1 MNLSR
6 RRFLELAG
14 AAAAALRVQR
24 ALAQPPNPR
33 GGGGPEPASGHSAA
47 LAPWKSGVKI
57 SQVSDVPERHTIH
70 TYFNVT
76 PESPDGKSVLFYT
89 SPVADGQTQGSLV
102 VRDRKTGKERT
113 LVTGLDCEDA
123 HRVACQ
129 QWISKGRRVIFH
141 DLRDGEVVVV
151 TVDPATK
158 EQRVLAKHR
167 MVSFGQQDS
176 DLVPIYGVH
185 FQPDQYRDVELLN
198 AATGEI
204 RTVAKADAIRAA
216 YPAQVE
222 ALYGQKPISTP
233 FGTISPDL
241 KLLFVKLSATDD
253 GYKEQPPG
261 QMHWPHSYES
271 DREGLVVVEVQSG
284 KPVFFQRDWGHP
296 AWFPDSRRILNYH
309 NTVTDAYTGKT
320 VSIPDLPE
328 FPGQHLTPSPD
339 GKLFVTDTHLEA
351 FSGKRGEW
359 GVAVCDA
366 AGADWTWIAK
376 FQGDQ
381 GATTWRKNHPHP
393 AFSPDGK
400 RIYYN
405 VNSGPWTTLHVA
417 ERGDA

>member
-1 MNLSR
+1 MIFDR
-6 RRFLELAG
+6 RRFAWLAG
-14 AAAAALRVQR
+14 AAALTGWSQDAVG
-24 ALAQPPNPR
+24 PNQDH
-33 GGGGPEPASGHSAA
+33 GSA
-47 LAPWKSGVKI
+47 LAPWKSGLRIKP
-57 SQVSDVPERHTIH
+57 VSTAPNRHTIH

-76 PESPDGKSVLFYT
+76 PESPDGRSVLFYT
-89 SPVADGQTQGSLV
+89 SPAADGQTQGSLI
-102 VRDRKTGKERT
+102 VRDRQSGEETT
-113 LVTGLDCEDA
+113 LVTGLECEDA

-129 QWISKGRRVIFH
+129 QWISNGSRIIFH

-151 TVDPATK
+151 TVDARSK

-167 MVSFGQQDS
+167 MVSFGQQNS

-185 FQPDQYRDVELLN
+185 FQPDQYRNVELLN

-204 RTVAKADAIRAA
+204 RTLVTADAVRAA
-216 YPAQVE
+216 YPKQIE
-222 ALYGQKPISTP
+222 ALYGQNPISTP

-241 KLLFVKLSATDD
+241 KLILFKLSDVD
-253 GYKEQPPG
+253 PNYQSQPAG
-261 QMHWPHSYES
+261 RLKWPHSYQS
-271 DREGLVVVEVQSG
+271 DREGLVVFDIEHSRLL
-284 KPVFFQRDWGHP
+284 FFQRDWGHP
-296 AWFPDSRRILNYH
+296 AWFPDSRRILNFH
-309 NTVTDAYTGKT
+309 NTVSDARGGEIR
-320 VSIPDLPE
+320 SIPNLPE

-351 FSGKRGEW
+351 FGGKKGEW

-366 AGADWTWIAK
+366 DGGDWTWIAK

-405 VNSGPWTTLHVA
+405 VNSGPWTTLYVA

>member
-1 MNLSR
+1 MNLTR

-14 AAAAALRVQR
+14 AAAAASRAVRV
-24 ALAQPPNPR
+24 LAQPPNPR
-33 GGGGPEPASGHSAA
+33 GGGGAAPDSGHSVA

-57 SQVSDVPERHTIH
+57 SQVSDVAGRHTIH

-89 SPVADGQTQGSLV
+89 STVADGQTEGTLV
-102 VRDRKTGKERT
+102 VRDRATGKERT

-129 QWISKGRRVIFH
+129 QWISKGRRIIFH

-151 TVDPATK
+151 TVDPATLA
-158 EQRVLAKHR
+158 QRVLAKHR
-167 MVSFGQQDS
+167 MDS

-204 RTVAKADAIRAA
+204 KTLVTADAIRAA
-216 YPAQVE
+216 YPQQVA

-241 KLLFVKLSATDD
+241 NLIFVKLSATDD
-253 GYKEQPPG
+253 GYVPMPSGHLK
-261 QMHWPHSYES
+261 WPHSYQS
-271 DREGLVVVEVQSG
+271 DREGLVVFDIQHA
-284 KPVFFQRDWGHP
+284 KLLYFQHDWGHP

-320 VSIPDLPE
+320 VSIPNLPE
-328 FPGQHLTPSPD
+328 FHGQHLTPSPD
-339 GKLFVTDTHLEA
+339 GKLFVTDTQLEA
-351 FSGKRGEW
+351 FGGKRGEW

-366 AGADWTWIAK
+366 AGTDWTWIAK
-376 FQGDQ
+376 FQGDE

-417 ERGDA
+417 EREA

>member
-1 MNLSR
+1 
-6 RRFLELAG
+6 
-14 AAAAALRVQR
+14 
-24 ALAQPPNPR
+24 
-33 GGGGPEPASGHSAA
+33 
-47 LAPWKSGVKI
+47 VKI
-57 SQVSDVPERHTIH
+57 SQVSDVPGRHTIH

-185 FQPDQYRDVELLN
+185 FHPDQYRDVELLN

-253 GYKEQPPG
+253 GYQEQPPG

-284 KPVFFQRDWGHP
+284 KLVFFQRDWGHP

-351 FSGKRGEW
+351 FGGKRGEW

>member
-1 MNLSR
+1 MQLDR
-6 RRFLELAG
+6 RRFAVLAGNVLAGTAAYAAGWRKTRGAGFEEPAGQQSGRYSEELA
-14 AAAAALRVQR
+14 
-24 ALAQPPNPR
+24 
-33 GGGGPEPASGHSAA
+33 H
-47 LAPWKSGVKI
+47 WKSGVRIKP
-57 SQVSDVPERHTIH
+57 VSTVANRHTIH

-76 PESPDGKSVLFYT
+76 PESPDGRSVLFYT

-102 VRDRKTGKERT
+102 VQDRRTGEERT
-113 LVTGLDCEDA
+113 LVTGIECEDA

-129 QWISKGRRVIFH
+129 QWISNGHRIIFH

-151 TVDPATK
+151 TVDPLTK
-158 EQRVLAKHR
+158 AQRVMAKHH
-167 MVSFGQQDS
+167 MVSFGQQHS

-204 RTVAKADAIRAA
+204 RTLVKADAIRAA
-216 YPAQVE
+216 YPKQVE
-222 ALYGQKPISTP
+222 ALYGQNPISTP

-241 KLLFVKLSATDD
+241 KLLFVKLSDVEP
-253 GYKEQPPG
+253 GYKPQPPG
-261 QMHWPHSYES
+261 HMKWPHSYQS
-271 DREGLVVVEVQSG
+271 DREGLVVFDIEHC
-284 KPVFFQRDWGHP
+284 KLLFFERDWGHP
-296 AWFPDSRRILNYH
+296 AWFPDSERILNFH
-309 NTVTDAYTGKT
+309 NTVTDAHTGA
-320 VSIPDLPE
+320 VSQIPGLPE

-351 FSGKRGEW
+351 FGGKTGEW

-366 AGADWTWIAK
+366 SGGEWTWIAK
-376 FQGDQ
+376 FQGDE

-405 VNSGPWTTLHVA
+405 VNSGPWTTLYVA
-417 ERGDA
+417 ERG

>member
-1 MNLSR
+1 M
-6 RRFLELAG
+6 ELAG
-14 AAAAALRVQR
+14 ATTAACATRSWGQTNGGANPELAA
-24 ALAQPPNPR
+24 
-33 GGGGPEPASGHSAA
+33 
-47 LAPWKSGVKI
+47 WKSGVRI
-57 SQVSDVPERHTIH
+57 GAVSDAPGRHTIH

-76 PESPDGKSVLFYT
+76 PESPDGRSVLFYT
-89 SPVADGQTQGSLV
+89 SSVPDGQTQGSLV
-102 VRDRKTGKERT
+102 VRDRATGKERT

-129 QWISKGRRVIFH
+129 QWISNGRRIIFH

-151 TVDPATK
+151 TVDPLTK
-158 EQRVLAKHR
+158 QQRTMARHR
-167 MVSFGQQDS
+167 MVSFGQQHS

-216 YPAQVE
+216 YPQQIE
-222 ALYGQKPISTP
+222 ALYGKKPISTP

-241 KLLFVKLSATDD
+241 KLLFVKLSAPDD
-253 GYKEQPPG
+253 GYVEQAPG
-261 QMHWPHSYES
+261 HMRWPHSYQS
-271 DREGLVVVEVQSG
+271 DREGLVVLEVESG
-284 KPVFFQRDWGHP
+284 RLRFFQRDWGHP
-296 AWFPDSRRILNYH
+296 AWFPDSRRILNFH
-309 NTVTDAYTGKT
+309 NTITDAATGKIT
-320 VSIPDLPE
+320 SIPNLPE
-328 FPGQHLTPSPD
+328 FPGQHLTPSPS
-339 GKLFVTDTHLEA
+339 GKVFVTDTHLEP
-351 FSGKRGEW
+351 FGGKKGEW

-366 AGADWTWIAK
+366 VGGDWTWIAK
-376 FQGDQ
+376 FQGSE

-417 ERGDA
+417 QRGDA

>member
-1 MNLSR
+1 MDLTR

-14 AAAAALRVQR
+14 AAAAASRAVRV
-24 ALAQPPNPR
+24 LAQPPNPR
-33 GGGGPEPASGHSAA
+33 GGGGPAPDSGNSTA

-57 SQVSDVPERHTIH
+57 SQVSDAPGRHTIH

-89 SPVADGQTQGSLV
+89 SPVADGQTAGTLV
-102 VRDRKTGKERT
+102 VRDRVTGKERT

-129 QWISKGRRVIFH
+129 QWISKGRRIIFH

-151 TVDPATK
+151 TVDPVTLD
-158 EQRVLAKHR
+158 QRVLAKHR
-167 MVSFGQQDS
+167 MVSFGQQHS

-204 RTVAKADAIRAA
+204 KTLVTADAIRAA
-216 YPAQVE
+216 YPQQV
-222 ALYGQKPISTP
+222 AVLYGQKPISTP

-241 KLLFVKLSATDD
+241 NLIFVKLSATED
-253 GYKEQPPG
+253 GYVPMPSRHMK
-261 QMHWPHSYES
+261 WPHSYQS
-271 DREGLVVVEVQSG
+271 DREGLVVFDIQHA
-284 KPVFFQRDWGHP
+284 KLIYFQRDWGHP

-309 NTVTDAYTGKT
+309 DTVTDAYSGKT
-320 VSIPDLPE
+320 VSIPNLPE
-328 FPGQHLTPSPD
+328 FHGQHLTPSPD
-339 GKLFVTDTHLEA
+339 GKLFVTDTQLEA
-351 FSGKRGEW
+351 FGGKRGEW

-366 AGADWTWIAK
+366 AGTDWTWVAK
-376 FQGDQ
+376 FQGDE

-393 AFSPDGK
+393 AFSPDGT

-417 ERGDA
+417 ERGA

>member
-1 MNLSR
+1 MTMRWSR

-14 AAAAALRVQR
+14 GAAAAAVATDRAARVF
-24 ALAQPPNPR
+24 AQAPN
-33 GGGGPEPASGHSAA
+33 SGHSAA
-47 LAPWKSGVKI
+47 LAPWKRGVKI
-57 SQVSDVPERHTIH
+57 GPVSDVPGRHTIH

-76 PESPDGKSVLFYT
+76 PESPDGQSVLFYT
-89 SPVADGQTQGSLV
+89 STVPDGQTEGTLV

-129 QWISKGRRVIFH
+129 QWISHGRRVIFH
-141 DLRDGEVVVV
+141 DLREGEVVVV

-158 EQRVLAKHR
+158 QQRVMARHR
-167 MVSFGQQDS
+167 MVSFGQQNS

-204 RTVAKADAIRAA
+204 RPVVKADAIRAA
-216 YPAQVE
+216 YPE
-222 ALYGQKPISTP
+222 AISKLYGQKPISTP

-253 GYKEQPPG
+253 GYVEQPAG
-261 QMHWPHSYES
+261 KMKWPHSYQS
-271 DREGLVVVEVQSG
+271 DREGLVVVEVESG
-284 KPVFFQRDWGHP
+284 KLELFQRDWGHP

-320 VSIPDLPE
+320 VSIPNLPE

-339 GKLFVTDTHLEA
+339 GKLFVTDTHLET
-351 FSGKRGEW
+351 FGGKRGEW

-366 AGADWTWIAK
+366 EGGDWTWIAQ

>member
-1 MNLSR
+1 MILDR
-6 RRFLELAG
+6 RKFAVLAG
-14 AAAAALRVQR
+14 AAAVTGWSQSA
-24 ALAQPPNPR
+24 P
-33 GGGGPEPASGHSAA
+33 GPDKGASPA
-47 LAPWKSGVKI
+47 LAPWKSGVRIKP
-57 SQVSDVPERHTIH
+57 VSTVPNRHTIH

-76 PESPDGKSVLFYT
+76 PESPDGRTVLFYT

-102 VRDRKTGKERT
+102 VHDRHSGQETT
-113 LVTGLDCEDA
+113 LVTDLECEDA

-129 QWISKGRRVIFH
+129 QWISHGRRIIFH

-151 TVDPATK
+151 TVDPRSK

-167 MVSFGQQDS
+167 MVSFGQQNS

-185 FQPDQYRDVELLN
+185 FQPDQYRNVELLN

-204 RTVAKADAIRAA
+204 RTLITADAVRAA
-216 YPAQVE
+216 YPRQIE
-222 ALYGQKPISTP
+222 ALYEQNPISTP

-241 KLLFVKLSATDD
+241 KLIFFKLSDVD
-253 GYKEQPPG
+253 PNYKPLPPG
-261 QMHWPHSYES
+261 HLKWPHSYQS
-271 DREGLVVVEVQSG
+271 DREGLVVFDIEHSRL
-284 KPVFFQRDWGHP
+284 VFFQRDWGHP
-296 AWFPDSRRILNYH
+296 AWFPDSRRILNFH
-309 NTVTDAYTGKT
+309 NTVTDAYSGVTH
-320 VSIPDLPE
+320 SIPNLPE

-339 GKLFVTDTHLEA
+339 GKLFVTDTHLEP
-351 FSGKRGEW
+351 FGGKKGEW

-366 AGADWTWIAK
+366 AGGDWTWIAE

-405 VNSGPWTTLHVA
+405 VNSGPWTTLYAA